1 MWKRISDL
9 DRLDSMLDEEEQK
22 DDNTGLDIQKQRKF
36 KNETIMKKQAS

>member
-22 DDNTGLDIQKQRKF
+22 DDNDGLDIQKERKS
-36 KNETIMKKQAS
+36 KNETIMKK